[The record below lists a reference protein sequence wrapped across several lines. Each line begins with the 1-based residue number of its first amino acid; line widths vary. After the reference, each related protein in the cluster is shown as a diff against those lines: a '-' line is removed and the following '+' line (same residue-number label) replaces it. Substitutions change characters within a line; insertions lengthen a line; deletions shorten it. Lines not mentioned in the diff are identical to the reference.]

1 MVGEIIGRRISRSES
16 ITTANRTILNA
27 EQERIERVD
36 QDDMTEIQITNTKT
50 RSARTLI
57 DIEVTHNED
66 LDSGTSWYVLT
77 LNGEEIG
84 SFDEAKNCE
93 TAISQLKDFHNPI
106 GAEVAYDLMQ
116 SLAWRGE

>member
-36 QDDMTEIQITNTKT
+36 QDDMTEISITNTRT
-50 RSARTLI
+50 RRARTLI

-66 LDSGTSWYVLT
+66 LDSGYEWYVLN
-77 LNGEEIG
+77 LNGEEMG
-84 SFDEAKNCE
+84 SYDEAKNCE
-93 TAISQLKDFHNPI
+93 TAISQLKDFQYPI
-106 GAEVAYDLMQ
+106 GAEFAGDLMR
-116 SLAWRGE
+116 AFRHGV